1 MTVGVQVGYTEC
13 GTIRA
18 GSEDDLRPR
27 ARNNERS
34 EAEVGRLDVTQ
45 VFGRLNSPDGYDIR
59 DFLGRSV
66 VEFSWTDLATDDDA
80 RALAGVTGLD
90 DSRLPVCVLPGGR
103 RIESATVRSIA
114 GHLGWLAAPS
124 ATTYDV
130 SIYGAGP
137 AGLSAA
143 VYAASEGLSTV
154 LLERQAV
161 GGQAGT
167 SSLIEN
173 YLGFPG
179 GISGAHLA
187 ERARQQA
194 IAFGAEILLLQEGV
208 KARFGDSGII
218 VDLAGGGTMAARA
231 NICATGVEYNRLNLP
246 GEDRLAGAGLF
257 YGAGASEAPLC
268 SGDDVYVL
276 GGGNSA
282 GQAVMHMAAYAR
294 TVTLLMRADK
304 PAASMSAYLLNRL
317 RTIPNVVIRTRS
329 TVTKL
334 EGDQYLTG
342 FHLRTDNEPEIRIDT
357 TRLFVLIGGR
367 PNTEWA
373 NETGIVRDANNYLL
387 TGPDLLVNGRP
398 PAQWPLDR
406 QPYHLET
413 SVPGSFAVGDVRH
426 GSIKRVASAVGEGA
440 MAVSLV
446 HRYLQETGQ
455 S

>member
-1 MTVGVQVGYTEC
+1 MSASGG
-13 GTIRA
+13 
-18 GSEDDLRPR
+18 
-27 ARNNERS
+27 
-34 EAEVGRLDVTQ
+34 LDVIQ
-45 VFGRLNSPDGYDIR
+45 VFGRPNSPDGYDIR

-66 VEFSWTDLATDDDA
+66 VEFTWTDLISDDDA
-80 RALAGVTGLD
+80 RARAGVMGLD
-90 DSRLPVCVLPGGR
+90 DPRLPVCVLPDGL
-103 RIESATVRSIA
+103 RIESATVRNIA
-114 GHLGWLAAPS
+114 GHLGWLTAPS

-194 IAFGAEILLLQEGV
+194 VAFGAEILLLQEGV
-208 KARFGDSGII
+208 KATFRDGGIV
-218 VDLAGGGTMAARA
+218 VDLAGGGTMAART
-231 NICATGVEYNRLNLP
+231 NICATGVEYNRLNLA
-246 GEDRLAGAGLF
+246 GEDRLAGAGLY
-257 YGAGASEAPLC
+257 YGAGAAEAPLC
-268 SGDDVYVL
+268 SGEDVYVL

-282 GQAVMHMAAYAR
+282 GQAALHMAAYAR
-294 TVTLLMRADK
+294 TVTVMMRAAR
-304 PAASMSAYLLNRL
+304 PAASMSAYLLDRL
-317 RTIPNVVIRTRS
+317 TATPNVVIRVRS

-334 EGDQYLTG
+334 EGDEYLTG
-342 FHLRTDNEPEIRIDT
+342 FRVRTENDDEVGIET

-373 NETGIVRDANNYLL
+373 NDTGIIRDANDYLL

-398 PAQWPLDR
+398 PAHWPLDR

-446 HRYLQETGQ
+446 HRYLEETGQ
-455 S
+455 SDD